1 MGRLT
6 LESLKEKDKER
17 TVLRGEKLLRG
28 NPMKKNIVV
37 TGSVKK
43 EDVDFVERVEINKTL
58 SGIIVFVSL
67 FILQVLL
74 GKAGHFVA
82 NITPH
87 QQIDPYGSFAGIS
100 IHHIG
105 QMIIALIVI
114 LVLSKQLKTN
124 FYFQLGDM
132 KKGMKYLALFTAAFA
147 IISLALHVFMYV
159 NNQLPSYSFPLDKRN
174 IIGTLGFQLFLSG
187 PSEEVVFRALPI
199 TVLIYAFGKSIPV
212 KGNITL
218 EVILASVL
226 FSFAHISWS
235 LSPFMIKID
244 FFQIFYSF
252 VLGTIQGI
260 VYQRA
265 RSILYPVLM
274 HSISNVLMVGIGY
287 LFLV

>member
-1 MGRLT
+1 
-6 LESLKEKDKER
+6 LKEKVKDR
-17 TVLRGEKLLRG
+17 TVLRSEKGMGG
-28 NPMKKNIVV
+28 NPMKKSVFV
-37 TGSVKK
+37 TRLVKK
-43 EDVDFVERVEINKTL
+43 DGVGCVERLKNNRTL
-58 SGIIVFVSL
+58 LSIIVFASL
-67 FILQVLL
+67 FVLQVLL
-74 GKAGHFVA
+74 GKAGHFA
-82 NITPH
+82 ASIIPY

-114 LVLSKQLKTN
+114 LVLSKPLKTN
-124 FYFQLGDM
+124 FCFQLGDV

-147 IISLALHVFMYV
+147 IISLALHIFMYV

-244 FFQIFYSF
+244 FFQIFYAF
-252 VLGTIQGI
+252 ALGTIQGT
-260 VYQRA
+260 VYQRT
-265 RSILYPVLM
+265 RSIFYPILM
-274 HSISNVLMVGIGY
+274 HSISNVLMVGMGY
-287 LFLV
+287 LFVA

>member
-1 MGRLT
+1 MNSSSRIILFLMG
-6 LESLKEKDKER
+6 
-17 TVLRGEKLLRG
+17 G
-28 NPMKKNIVV
+28 NPMKESILVSR
-37 TGSVKK
+37 SVKK
-43 EDVDFVERVEINKTL
+43 DGVDSVERLGNNRTL
-58 SGIIVFVSL
+58 LGIIVFVSL
-67 FILQVLL
+67 LLLQVLL
-74 GKAGHFVA
+74 GKAGHILA

-114 LVLSKQLKTN
+114 LVLSKPLKTN
-124 FYFQLGDM
+124 FCFQLGDV

-159 NNQLPSYSFPLDKRN
+159 NKQLPSYSFPLDKRN

-199 TVLIYAFGKSIPV
+199 TVLMYAFGKSIPV

-235 LSPFMIKID
+235 LSPFVIKID
-244 FFQIFYSF
+244 FFQIFYAF

-265 RSILYPVLM
+265 RSILYPILM
-274 HSISNVLMVGIGY
+274 HSISNVLMIGIGY

>member
-1 MGRLT
+1 
-6 LESLKEKDKER
+6 
-17 TVLRGEKLLRG
+17 
-28 NPMKKNIVV
+28 MKKSILV
-37 TGSVKK
+37 TRSVKK
-43 EDVDFVERVEINKTL
+43 DGVDFMERLKNNRTL
-58 SGIIVFVSL
+58 LGIIVFVSL
-67 FILQVLL
+67 FFLQVLL
-74 GKAGHFVA
+74 GKAGHLLA
-82 NITPH
+82 NIIPH

-100 IHHIG
+100 IHHIC

-114 LVLSKQLKTN
+114 LVLSKLLKTN
-124 FYFQLGDM
+124 FCFQLGDV

-147 IISLALHVFMYV
+147 IISLVIHVFMYV

-174 IIGTLGFQLFLSG
+174 IIGTLSFQLFLSG

-199 TVLIYAFGKSIPV
+199 TVLMYAFGKSISV

-235 LSPFMIKID
+235 LSPFTINID
-244 FFQIFYSF
+244 FFQIFYAF

-260 VYQRA
+260 VYQRT
-265 RSILYPVLM
+265 RSILYPILM

-287 LFLV
+287 LFVA